1 MEVWR
6 SVPLELSDLWT
17 YFAEHE
23 CGEYSRLYARICE
36 TVAADAAVLDLIRD
50 APPTS
55 HQPNVLLAAVHYLL
69 LGGLDHPL
77 AAVYVGDSDADA
89 GPLFVDVCLSHREEI
104 LALLATRHTNTNEVG
119 RSAVIGPALTAVSQ
133 RLGAP
138 LGLVDVG
145 CSAGLNLFCDSYLL
159 DYGVLGTTGPMDAG
173 VRIESEIVGGDAPIA
188 PQLPEIRVRVG
199 LDRDPMDLTVDDNA
213 RWLLACIWP
222 DTGRV
227 PRARAAIAAAQ
238 LAPPDLVQGD
248 AVDDIAAVVLG
259 LPAEVTPVVVTT
271 WVLAYLPLPR
281 RVSFYETLAAASR
294 TRPIAWVSAEGVGV
308 VDAFAGITPPIDG
321 NRTDASLLGLVTFR
335 DGVGVPELL
344 GFVQPHGAWIDWR
357 APVS

>member
-1 MEVWR
+1 MEVWQ
-6 SVPLELSDLWT
+6 SLPLELSDLWT

-36 TVAADAAVLDLIRD
+36 TVAADAGVLDLIRA

-77 AAVYVGDSDADA
+77 AAVYAGDSDADA
-89 GPLFVDVCLSHREEI
+89 GPLFVDVCLSHRAEI

-119 RSAVIGPALTAVSQ
+119 RSAVIGPALTAVAQ
-133 RLGAP
+133 RMGAP

-145 CSAGLNLFCDSYLL
+145 CSAGLNLLCDRYLL
-159 DYGVLGTTGPMDAG
+159 DYRAHGTTGPANAG
-173 VRIESEIVGGDAPIA
+173 VRIECEVVGGTMPVSS
-188 PQLPEIRVRVG
+188 QLPEIRVRIG
-199 LDRDPMDLTVDDNA
+199 LDREPMDLTDESNA

-222 DTGRV
+222 DTGRL
-227 PRARAAIAAAQ
+227 PRARSAIAAAQ
-238 LAPPDLVQGD
+238 LSPPDLVTGD
-248 AVDDIAAVVLG
+248 AVEDITAVVLG

-271 WVLAYLPLPR
+271 WVLAYLPYAR
-281 RVSFYETLAAASR
+281 RTEFHETLAAASR
-294 TRPIAWVSAEGVGV
+294 TRPLAWVSAEGVGV
-308 VDAFAGITPPIDG
+308 VDAFAGITPPVDS
-321 NRTDASLLGLVTFR
+321 NRTDASILGLVTFVEGR
-335 DGVGVPELL
+335 ATPELL

-357 APVS
+357 A

>member
-1 MEVWR
+1 MSGSR
-6 SVPLELSDLWT
+6 RQELSAIWT

-23 CGEYSRLYARICE
+23 CGEYSQLYTQISE
-36 TVAADAAVLDLIRD
+36 TVAANDAVLNLVLE
-50 APPTS
+50 APATS

-77 AAVYVGDSDADA
+77 AAVYTGESGADA
-89 GPLFVDVCLSHREEI
+89 GPLFADVCLTHRAEI
-104 LALLATRHTNTNEVG
+104 LGLLATRHTNTNEVG
-119 RSAVIGPALTAVSQ
+119 RSAVIGPALTAVAQ

-145 CSAGLNLFCDSYLL
+145 CSAGLNLFCDRYLL
-159 DYGVLGTTGPMDAG
+159 DYGARGTTGPLDAG
-173 VRIESEIVGGDAPIA
+173 VRIESGIVGGDAPIA
-188 PQLPEIRVRVG
+188 RQLPEIRSRVG
-199 LDRDPMDLTVDDNA
+199 LDRDPMDLSVDDNA

-222 DTGRV
+222 DTGRL
-227 PRARAAIAAAQ
+227 PRARTAIAAAQ
-238 LAPPDLVQGD
+238 STPPDLVRGD
-248 AVDDIAAVVLG
+248 AVDDLAAVVLG
-259 LPAEVTPVVVTT
+259 LPADATAVVVTT
-271 WVLAYLPLPR
+271 WVLAYLPPSR
-281 RVSFYETLAAASR
+281 RIAFSETLAVVSR

-308 VDAFAGITPPIDG
+308 VDEFAGITPPVDG

-344 GFVQPHGAWIDWR
+344 AFVQPHGAWIDWR